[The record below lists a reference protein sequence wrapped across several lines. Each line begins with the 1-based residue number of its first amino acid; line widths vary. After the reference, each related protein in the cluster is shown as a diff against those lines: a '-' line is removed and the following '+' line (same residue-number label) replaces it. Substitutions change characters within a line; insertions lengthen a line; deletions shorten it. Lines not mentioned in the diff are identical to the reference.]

1 MANRGES
8 LEGLR
13 IADYYSS
20 LLHPVTSL
28 DVELPLQKFIFDGI
42 GNTTGLSLS
51 SNDRLIT
58 DSERDLLVSRH
69 EHIHD
74 RVVINNYIYPQGYST
89 PTDWLD
95 AFYPIG
101 SIILTVNNN
110 NPSTRIA
117 GTKWVLESPGRFF
130 VGVGGTEKIFTPGSV
145 GKENGDMDGAFT
157 DKLGQ
162 ANLPA
167 HTHDV
172 NVQTTT
178 REIVQSR
185 DLNVFSLYFGPN
197 VNPRNLTQ
205 EKDYNPAVS
214 NLLPNVSNNP
224 FSYLIGQAEIE
235 AFQNNGSF
243 NGQNKYR
250 DFLIRKRHEEG
261 YRYTD
266 DDFDPKFGNYSLRGW
281 GGAVT
286 GGPGWAGLVNS
297 SIPNTKVFISDSPR
311 PVNVEWVSGGISIQQ
326 ADYDSRDSD
335 RVHTGRLSSVD
346 LIKSRNI
353 IIDVLGVEEAAIAL
367 AGVDRLKELNE
378 EVDSAATLLYVNSQI
393 KGSNT
398 VASSNQGSTLQHN
411 NIMPS
416 YGFYTWRRV
425 PLDEDEPNTEIGG
438 GTQIIDVNPIFRAV
452 ITENKENLNL
462 AEWALDRGWNGIDRA
477 VITIDNDVY
486 IYSDDMNKP
495 ALTTGNWPRGLRL
508 INNGFIMGRGGDGG
522 SYAAGRYPEQP
533 WSIGAPPEKNIW
545 DGWDASDA
553 IFINTTDKI
562 TITNQGAIAGGGGG
576 GAGSA
581 TGNFG
586 GGGGGAGGGR
596 GGVGSYPNFN
606 ALPGEPNAWESGGE
620 GGEPGQ
626 PGGDGGTWRNLPI
639 ITTLRS
645 VRRFFSRGN
654 VNAYFGGGGGESGG
668 AGSGG
673 YKRKGNDPHGGGGGG
688 GRILT
693 ANAKG
698 GTAVNP
704 ESEIYGG
711 GHGGDS
717 NEPGETVSSTTRS
730 RIKFTTASE
739 RFGVIKGP
747 WGNAAG
753 GGGWG
758 ADGGDCLR
766 ARHLNRGTRTNAL
779 PKGGKGG
786 KAVAIIDGANYSITG
801 GLIYGAIEQ

>member
-28 DVELPLQKFIFDGI
+28 DVELPYDKPIYDGI
-42 GNTTGLSLS
+42 GNTTGLTLS
-51 SNDRLIT
+51 SDGR
-58 DSERDLLVSRH
+58 
-69 EHIHD
+69 D
-74 RVVINNYIYPQGYST
+74 RVVINNYIYPKGFNTQT
-89 PTDWLD
+89 EWLD

-101 SIILTVNNN
+101 SIILTTTNDD
-110 NPSTRIA
+110 PTKRIA

-130 VGVGGTEKIFTPGSV
+130 VGVGGTEKIFSPGSV
-145 GKENGDMDGAFT
+145 GKENGDKDGAFT
-157 DKLGQ
+157 DKLGRV
-162 ANLPA
+162 NLPA

-172 NVQTTT
+172 NVKTTT
-178 REIVQSR
+178 RGNINEQSST
-185 DLNVFSLYFGPN
+185 LNVFCLFFGPN

-205 EKDYNPAVS
+205 EKNYNPRAAS
-214 NLLPNVSNNP
+214 LLPNISNNP
-224 FSYLIGQAEIE
+224 FSYLLGQDEIE
-235 AFQNNGSF
+235 AFQTNGRF
-243 NGQNKYR
+243 DGKDNYR
-250 DFLIRKRHEEG
+250 NFLINKRHDEG

-266 DDFDPKFGNYSLRGW
+266 DDFNPQFGNYSLRGW
-281 GGAVT
+281 GGTQV
-286 GGPGWAGLVNS
+286 GGPGWAGLLDSN
-297 SIPNTKVFISDSPR
+297 IPNTKVFITDSPR
-311 PVNVEWVSGGISIQQ
+311 PVNVEWESGGISIEQ
-326 ADYDSRDSD
+326 ADYDSRDGD

-346 LIKSRNI
+346 LIKARNI
-353 IIDVLGVEEAAIAL
+353 IIDVLGIEKASIAL

-378 EVDSAATLLYVNSQI
+378 EVKNASVSNLYINSQI
-393 KGSNT
+393 KGSTT
-398 VASSNQGSTLQHN
+398 VTSSNQGSTLQHN
-411 NIMPS
+411 NIPPS

-425 PLDEDEPNTEIGG
+425 PLDENEPNTEIGG
-438 GTQIIDVNPIFRAV
+438 GTQIIEVNPTFRAV
-452 ITENKENLNL
+452 IAENKENLNL
-462 AEWALDRGWNGIDRA
+462 AEWALDRGWNGIDKA
-477 VITIDNDVY
+477 VITVANDVY
-486 IYSDDMNKP
+486 IYSDDMDKP
-495 ALTTGNWPRGLRL
+495 ALTTGDWPKGLRL

-533 WSIGAPPEKNIW
+533 WSIGAPPGKFIW

-553 IFINTTDKI
+553 IFINTTDRI

-581 TGNFG
+581 TGNYG

-606 ALPGEPNAWESGGE
+606 ADPGEPNAWESGGE

-645 VRRFFSRGN
+645 VRGFLSRGN
-654 VNAYFGGGGGESGG
+654 VDAYFGGGGGESGG

-673 YKRKGNDPHGGGGGG
+673 YKRSGNDPHGGGGGG
-688 GRILT
+688 GRVL
-693 ANAKG
+693 AADAKG

-711 GHGGDS
+711 GHGGDNNQS
-717 NEPGETVSSTTRS
+717 GETVSSTTRS
-730 RIKFTTASE
+730 RTE
-739 RFGVIKGP
+739 RFGIIKGP

-766 ARHLNRGTRTNAL
+766 KRGDVSGDL

-786 KAVAIIDGANYSITG
+786 KAVVTIDNSNYTITG